1 MFGILK
7 LHRSNRTFRSGSVLS
22 EKEMERLLVKE
33 RLRCDRYQQYFS
45 LVTVHFNPAP
55 EISLATQEQT
65 LVRLLAGKLRLID
78 DIGYLRK
85 GGLGVLLP
93 MTDAQGGR
101 VVLEKI
107 LKCSEEYGLS
117 IEADVLSY
125 HGRKEPPN
133 QDWTGDDTPSSL
145 ELEGEYVTASKG
157 SEEIEQL
164 EDRLQAFRSHWD
176 AASTSPVN
184 SQPALRM
191 DSTTHSFTNDATE
204 LLKLCSGTY
213 PIWKRQVD
221 IVGATIGLAA
231 GLPILLA
238 AGLAIKLTSRG
249 PILFA
254 QKRGGQYGR
263 PFVIYKLRTMSIDAE
278 ETKHLLHERNERDG
292 PAFKIKNDPRVTRVG
307 RFLRATGIDELP
319 QLINVLKGD
328 MAIVGPRP
336 LPLAEE
342 HECSPW
348 QRRRLD
354 TKPGI
359 TCLWQISKSRQMT
372 FDEWMRLDL
381 KYLRKRSPLYDASLI
396 LRTIKAVVTGRV
408 GH

>member
-1 MFGILK
+1 MIGILK
-7 LHRSNRTFRSGSVLS
+7 LLRSKRPFRTGNALS

-33 RLRCDRYQQYFS
+33 RVRCDRYQQFFS
-45 LVTVHFNPAP
+45 LVIVHFNSAP

-65 LVRLLAGKLRLID
+65 LVRLLVGKLRVID

-93 MTDAQGGR
+93 MTDAQGGH
-101 VVLEKI
+101 VVLRKI
-107 LKCSEEYGLS
+107 LKCAEEYGLS
-117 IEADVLSY
+117 IEADVFSY
-125 HGRKEPPN
+125 HGRNDSPN
-133 QDWTGDDTPSSL
+133 QDWKSGDTPSAL
-145 ELEGEYVTASKG
+145 ESEGEYDTASKG
-157 SEEIEQL
+157 SEEMEQP
-164 EDRLQAFRSHWD
+164 EDQVQAFRSHWD
-176 AASTSPVN
+176 ATGTSLMN
-184 SQPALRM
+184 SRSALRM
-191 DSTTHSFTNDATE
+191 DSTTHSFANDSTE

-213 PIWKRQVD
+213 PSWKRQVD

-231 GLPILLA
+231 GLPILVA

-254 QKRGGQYGR
+254 QNRGGQYGR
-263 PFVIYKLRTMSIDAE
+263 PFVIYKLRTMSVDAE
-278 ETKHLLHERNERDG
+278 QTKHLLQERNERDG
-292 PAFKIKNDPRVTRVG
+292 PAFKMKNDPRVTLVG

-336 LPLAEE
+336 LPMVEE
-342 HECSPW
+342 HECLPW

-381 KYLRKRSPLYDASLI
+381 KYLRKRSPLYDAALI